1 VTDGANKV
9 ERAPGISL
17 LAAFRFR
24 MFAILWVATIVSNIG
39 GWMYSAA
46 AGWLM
51 TGLTKD
57 AFVISLVQVAS
68 SAPLFL
74 LALVAGALSDVVDK
88 RRLLIWGESAT
99 AVLSAVFAAVV
110 WLNWVTPAS
119 LLWFMFLISVC
130 GALTSPAWQAVVPSL
145 VPKKELS
152 SAISANSVG
161 FNLSRAVGPA
171 LAGAIIG
178 PLGIAAPF
186 VINAVSNFGVIGVL
200 IRWREPEAATNSL
213 PPERFSGAVG
223 IGLRYAINNIALRR
237 TFVRT
242 VAFFLF
248 ASSYWALLP
257 LVARLRVS
265 GGAEIYGLLLGAIG
279 LGAVSAA
286 FVMPY
291 WKKRF
296 GADGLVAMASIGTAI
311 ALVLFA
317 IAREPIVALTA
328 SIVAGA
334 SWIAGVAT
342 LNVSAQLSLPD
353 WVRGR
358 GIAMYMT
365 VMFGS
370 MTLGSALWG
379 QVATLTNLQVALL
392 IASATMLV
400 AIPMTWRWKLQ
411 TGEALDLTPSTQ
423 WPAPVVSHSVEGE
436 DGPVLVTIEY
446 RIASGDR
453 DSFLSALYQLQHER
467 LRDGASTWGIF
478 EDTSQSGR
486 FLETFLVSSWAEHL
500 RQHQRVTNA
509 DYVLQQHIIRLLQEE
524 PQITHFIAPSPR
536 AGRGGSET

>member
-1 VTDGANKV
+1 VS
-9 ERAPGISL
+9 ISL
-17 LAAFRFR
+17 LGAFRFR
-24 MFAILWVATIVSNIG
+24 TFAILWIATIVSNIG
-39 GWMYSAA
+39 GWMYAAA

-57 AFVISLVQVAS
+57 AFVVSLVQVAS

-74 LALVAGALSDVVDK
+74 LALPAGTLSDVVDK
-88 RRLLIWGESAT
+88 RKLLIWGESAT
-99 AVLSAVFAAVV
+99 ALLSAVFAAVV

-119 LLWFMFLISVC
+119 LLWFMFLISVL

-145 VPKKELS
+145 VPKEELA

-171 LAGAIIG
+171 LAGALIG

-200 IRWREPEAATNSL
+200 FGWREPKAAADVL
-213 PPERFSGAVG
+213 PPERFSSAVG
-223 IGLRYAINNIALRR
+223 IGLRYAINNLALRR

-242 VAFFLF
+242 VAFFLS

-265 GGAEIYGLLLGAIG
+265 GGAAIYGLLLGVIG
-279 LGAVSAA
+279 LGAVGAA

-296 GADGLVAMASIGTAI
+296 GADGLVGIASAGTAI
-311 ALVLFA
+311 ALVLFG
-317 IAREPIVALTA
+317 IAREPIVALLA
-328 SIVAGA
+328 SVVAGA

-358 GIAMYMT
+358 GLAMYMT
-365 VMFGS
+365 VMFGA

-379 QVATLTNLQVALL
+379 QLATFTNLQVALF
-392 IASATMLV
+392 IASATML
-400 AIPMTWRWKLQ
+400 AGIPLTWRWKLQ
-411 TGEALDLTPSTQ
+411 TGETLDLTPSTQ
-423 WPAPVVSHSVEGE
+423 WPAPVVSRAVEGA

-446 RIASGDR
+446 RITSDHR
-453 DSFLSALYQLQHER
+453 KSFLSALYELQHER
-467 LRDGASTWGIF
+467 LRDGAMSWGIF

-486 FLETFLVSSWAEHL
+486 FLETFLVSSWTEHL

-509 DYVLQQHIIRLLQEE
+509 DYVLQQQIMRLLQG
-524 PQITHFIAPSPR
+524 QLIITHFIAPRPNV
-536 AGRGGSET
+536 E

>member
-1 VTDGANKV
+1 MAVNKHSTGASPLGV
-9 ERAPGISL
+9 
-17 LAAFRFR
+17 FRYR
-24 MFAILWVATIVSNIG
+24 MFAMLWVATIVSNIG

-51 TGLTKD
+51 TSLTKD
-57 AFVISLVQVAS
+57 AFLVSLVQVAN

-74 LALVAGALSDVVDK
+74 LAMAAGALTDIVDK

-99 AVLSAVFAAVV
+99 AVLSGIFAAYV
-110 WLNWVTPAS
+110 WFDWVTATS
-119 LLWFMFLISVC
+119 LLWFMFLVSVC

-145 VPKKELS
+145 VPKEELP

-186 VINAVSNFGVIGVL
+186 VFNAVSNFGVIGVL
-200 IRWREPEAATNSL
+200 LGWREPRVTVDAL
-213 PPERFSGAVG
+213 PAERFGSAVG
-223 IGLRYAINNIALRR
+223 VGLRYAINSTALRK

-242 VAFFLF
+242 IAFFLF

-265 GGAEIYGLLLGAIG
+265 GGPAIYGFLLGAIG
-279 LGAVSAA
+279 LGAVGAA

-291 WKKRF
+291 WKKRL
-296 GADGLVAMASIGTAI
+296 GADGLVAAASIGTAI

-317 IAREPIVALTA
+317 VAREPIVALIA

-334 SWIAGVAT
+334 AWISGVAT
-342 LNVSAQLSLPD
+342 LNVSAQLALPD

-358 GIAMYMT
+358 GLAMYMT

-370 MTLGSALWG
+370 LTAGSALWG
-379 QVATLTNLQVALL
+379 QLATVTSLQAALF
-392 IASATMLV
+392 IAAAGMLV
-400 AIPMTWRWKLQ
+400 AIPLTWRRKLQ
-411 TGEALDLTPSTQ
+411 TGERRDLTPSTQ
-423 WPAPVVSHSVEGE
+423 WPAPVVTRSIEGA

-446 RIASGDR
+446 RLARAGDR
-453 DSFLSALYQLQHER
+453 QSFLSALDELQHER
-467 LRDGASTWGIF
+467 LRDGASSWGIF

-486 FLETFLVSSWAEHL
+486 FMETFLVASWTEHL

-509 DYVLQQHIIRLLQEE
+509 DYVLQAHVIQLLQGE
-524 PQITHFIAPSPR
+524 PQISHFIAPK
-536 AGRGGSET
+536 A

>member
-1 VTDGANKV
+1 MAVNKHSTGALPL
-9 ERAPGISL
+9 E
-17 LAAFRFR
+17 AFRYR
-24 MFAILWVATIVSNIG
+24 MFAMLWVATIVSNIG

-51 TGLTKD
+51 TSLTKD
-57 AFVISLVQVAS
+57 AFLVSLVQVAN

-74 LALVAGALSDVVDK
+74 LAMAAGALTDIVDK

-99 AVLSAVFAAVV
+99 AVLSGIFAAYV
-110 WLNWVTPAS
+110 WFHWVTAAS
-119 LLWFMFLISVC
+119 LLWFMFLVSVC

-145 VPKKELS
+145 VPKEELP

-161 FNLSRAVGPA
+161 FNLSRAIGPA

-186 VINAVSNFGVIGVL
+186 VFNAVSNFGVIGVL
-200 IRWREPEAATNSL
+200 AGWREPEVTADAL
-213 PPERFSGAVG
+213 PAERFGSAVG
-223 IGLRYAINNIALRR
+223 VGLRYAINSTGLRK

-242 VAFFLF
+242 IAFFLF

-265 GGAEIYGLLLGAIG
+265 GGPAIYGFLLGAIG
-279 LGAVSAA
+279 LGAVAAA

-296 GADGLVAMASIGTAI
+296 GADGLVAAASIGTAI

-317 IAREPIVALTA
+317 IAREPIVALIA

-334 SWIAGVAT
+334 AWISGVAT
-342 LNVSAQLSLPD
+342 LNVSAQLALPD

-358 GIAMYMT
+358 GLAMYMT

-370 MTLGSALWG
+370 LTLGSALWG
-379 QVATLTNLQVALL
+379 QLATLTSLQAALF
-392 IASATMLV
+392 IAAAGMLV
-400 AIPMTWRWKLQ
+400 AIPLTWRWKLQ
-411 TGEALDLTPSTQ
+411 TGERLDLTPSTQ
-423 WPAPVVSHSVEGE
+423 WPAPVVTRSIEGA

-446 RIASGDR
+446 RLARAGDR
-453 DSFLSALYQLQHER
+453 QSFLSALDELQHER
-467 LRDGASTWGIF
+467 LRDGASSWGIF
-478 EDTSQSGR
+478 EDTAQSGR
-486 FLETFLVSSWAEHL
+486 FLETFLVASWTEHL

-509 DYVLQQHIIRLLQEE
+509 DYVLQAHVIQLLQGD
-524 PQITHFIAPSPR
+524 PQISHFIAPK
-536 AGRGGSET
+536 A

>member
-1 VTDGANKV
+1 
-9 ERAPGISL
+9 
-17 LAAFRFR
+17 
-24 MFAILWVATIVSNIG
+24 MFAILWIATIVSNIG

-99 AVLSAVFAAVV
+99 ALLSAAFAAVV

-145 VPKKELS
+145 VPKKELT

-200 IRWREPEAATNSL
+200 IGWREPKAPTNAL
-213 PPERFSGAVG
+213 PPERFSSAVG
-223 IGLRYAINNIALRR
+223 IGLRYAINNIGLRR

-265 GGAEIYGLLLGAIG
+265 GGAEVYGLLLGAIG

-296 GADGLVAMASIGTAI
+296 GADGLVAMASIGTTI

-317 IAREPIVALTA
+317 IAREPVVALIA

-379 QVATLTNLQVALL
+379 QVATLTNLQVALF
-392 IASATMLV
+392 IASATMLA
-400 AIPMTWRWKLQ
+400 AIPLTWRWKLQ

-453 DSFLSALYQLQHER
+453 DSFLSALYHLQHER
-467 LRDGASTWGIF
+467 LRDGASSWGIF

-509 DYVLQQHIIRLLQEE
+509 DYVLQEHIIRLLQEE
-524 PQITHFIAPSPR
+524 PQITHFIAPRPR
-536 AGRGGSET
+536 VG

>member
-1 VTDGANKV
+1 
-9 ERAPGISL
+9 
-17 LAAFRFR
+17 
-24 MFAILWVATIVSNIG
+24 
-39 GWMYSAA
+39 MYSAA
-46 AGWLM
+46 AAWLM
-51 TGLTKD
+51 TELTKD
-57 AFVISLVQVAS
+57 AFVVSLVQVAG

-74 LALVAGALSDVVDK
+74 LALLAGALSDVVDK
-88 RRLLIWGESAT
+88 RKLLIWGESAT
-99 AVLSAVFAAVV
+99 AVLSAAFAAVV
-110 WLNWVTPAS
+110 WMNWVTPAS
-119 LLWFMFLISVC
+119 LLWFMLLISIS

-145 VPKKELS
+145 VPKEVLPN
-152 SAISANSVG
+152 AISANSVG

-200 IRWREPEAATNSL
+200 FGWREPQAAAGAL
-213 PPERFSGAVG
+213 PPERLSSAVG
-223 IGLRYAINNIALRR
+223 IGLRYAVNNVALRR

-257 LVARLRVS
+257 LVARQRVS
-265 GGAEIYGLLLGAIG
+265 GGAAIYGLLLGAIG
-279 LGAVSAA
+279 LGAVGAA

-296 GADGLVAMASIGTAI
+296 GADGLVAIASIGTTI
-311 ALVLFA
+311 ALVLFG
-317 IAREPIVALTA
+317 IAREPIVALIA

-358 GIAMYMT
+358 GLAMYMT

-370 MTLGSALWG
+370 MTIGSALWG
-379 QVATLTNLQVALL
+379 QVATLTNLQAALF
-392 IASATMLV
+392 IASATMLA
-400 AIPMTWRWKLQ
+400 AIPLTWRWKLQ
-411 TGEALDLTPSTQ
+411 TGEELDLTPSTQ
-423 WPAPVVSHSVEGE
+423 WPPPVVTHSVEGE

-446 RIASGDR
+446 RIAADAR
-453 DSFLSALYQLQHER
+453 QSFLSALYRLQHER
-467 LRDGASTWGIF
+467 LRDGASSWGVY
-478 EDTSQSGR
+478 EDTAQSGR
-486 FLETFLVSSWAEHL
+486 FLEAFLVSSWTEHL

-509 DYVLQQHIIRLLQEE
+509 DYVLQEHIIRLLQAE
-524 PQITHFIAPSPR
+524 PLITHFIAPRPK
-536 AGRGGSET
+536 AI

>member
-1 VTDGANKV
+1 MENGSPDDASGPEPATKGAL
-9 ERAPGISL
+9 AGSL

-24 MFAILWVATIVSNIG
+24 TFAILWLATIASNIG

-46 AGWLM
+46 ASWLM

-57 AFVISLVQVAS
+57 AFVVSLVQVAS

-99 AVLSAVFAAVV
+99 ALLSAIFAAVV
-110 WLNWVTPAS
+110 WLHWVTPTS
-119 LLWFMFLISVC
+119 LLWFMFFISVF

-145 VPKKELS
+145 VPREELA

-200 IRWREPEAATNSL
+200 IGWHEPRAEVETL
-213 PPERFSGAVG
+213 PPERFSSAVG

-242 VAFFLF
+242 IAFFLF

-257 LVARLRVS
+257 LVARLGVS
-265 GGAEIYGLLLGAIG
+265 GGAAIYGLLLGAIG
-279 LGAVSAA
+279 LGAVCAA
-286 FVMPY
+286 FAMPY
-291 WKKRF
+291 WKRRF
-296 GADGLVAMASIGTAI
+296 GADGLVAIASVGTTI
-311 ALVLFA
+311 ALVLFG
-317 IAREPIVALTA
+317 IAREPAIALTA

-358 GIAMYMT
+358 GLAMYMT

-379 QVATLTNLQVALL
+379 QIATLTSVHVALF
-392 IASATMLV
+392 IASGAMLV
-400 AIPMTWRWKLQ
+400 AIPLTWHWKLQ
-411 TGEALDLTPSTQ
+411 TGDGPDLTPSTQ
-423 WPAPVVSHSVEGE
+423 WPAPVVSRSVEGG

-446 RIASGDR
+446 RIAASDR
-453 DSFLSALYQLQHER
+453 QAFLSALYELQHER
-467 LRDGASTWGIF
+467 LRDGASSWGIF
-478 EDTSQSGR
+478 EDTSQAGR
-486 FLETFLVSSWAEHL
+486 FLETFLVSSWTEHL

-509 DYVLQQHIIRLLQEE
+509 DYVLQERITRLLQEE
-524 PQITHFIAPSPR
+524 PQITHFVAPR
-536 AGRGGSET
+536 A